1 MEKLVPGAR
10 ERAVWIISPSCL
22 DVLDQLSVTTSGTT
36 YPLVKYHRAGEPP
49 TIKGRPLLISEFAS
63 PVGTPGDLIAVD
75 LSQYLFTWMRY
86 PSGAGLSFDFQ
97 PVTDQW
103 HQGLIG
109 MKAATS
115 TSATSSCSIATKSA

>member
-1 MEKLVPGAR
+1 M
-10 ERAVWIISPSCL
+10 
-22 DVLDQLSVTTSGTT
+22 
-36 YPLVKYHRAGEPP
+36 
-49 TIKGRPLLISEFAS
+49 LISEFAS

-109 MKAATS
+109 MPEGS
-115 TSATSSCSIATKSA
+115 TDIHLGDEFLFDRDEISLKFKLRGDGRFIWASTMTLTDGTVVGPASVVAQR